1 MMRSMFA
8 GVSALRNHQTQM
20 DVIGN
25 NIANVNT
32 IGFKSSRVTFKDMLS
47 QTLRGASSPSEERG
61 GTNPIQV
68 GLGMTL
74 GSIDTIH
81 VQGNV
86 QPTGSGT
93 DLAIE
98 GEGFFVLSD
107 GLRNF
112 YTRAGAFGLDGLGNL
127 VSPTGLYVMGYHSD
141 ALGQIDHVGGLQPLA
156 IDSSRA
162 KDPIATSK
170 ITYAGNLSAKANGQ
184 LSYEPNPVV
193 VKDAD
198 DKEARLSIRLIPT
211 GTFNEWEWEV
221 TAVGGELQDAFGVG
235 VIDKATGTITLDADG
250 NVTNVTGDDFRLLPE
265 GGTTAV
271 QIQPPGVSDNTFK
284 VSTDNGSTWTP
295 FTTGNFTPAPVR
307 TAPVEVFDSLGRK
320 HEITITFRKL
330 EGNRW
335 EWTGTGPGGASGSG
349 FLSFDTHG
357 NLTSASNNTITIS
370 PPDADVQT
378 IELDFDQITQYAGG
392 FSTEAQSQNGFPE
405 GSFETYSIDT
415 SGVITARF
423 SNGLTQTLGQIALAV
438 FSNPMGLSRIGDNL
452 FEETNNSG
460 LPQIDTPGVGARG
473 NISPSS
479 VEMSNVDLAQE
490 FTNMI
495 IAQRGFQ
502 ANSRVIS
509 ASDEMLQE
517 LVSLKR

>member
-193 VKDAD
+193 VKDTD
-198 DKEARLSIRLIPT
+198 GKEARLSIRLIPT
-211 GTFNEWEWEV
+211 GAFNEWEWEV
-221 TAVGGELQDAFGVG
+221 TAVGGELQNASGATL
-235 VIDKATGTITLDADG
+235 DKATGTITLDADG
-250 NVTNVTGDDFRLLPE
+250 NVTSP
-265 GGTTAV
+265 
-271 QIQPPGVSDNTFK
+271 
-284 VSTDNGSTWTP
+284 
-295 FTTGNFTPAPVR
+295 
-307 TAPVEVFDSLGRK
+307 
-320 HEITITFRKL
+320 
-330 EGNRW
+330 
-335 EWTGTGPGGASGSG
+335 TGPSFHVVPTDGS
-349 FLSFDTHG
+349 
-357 NLTSASNNTITIS
+357 A
-370 PPDADVQT
+370 VT
-378 IELDFDQITQYAGG
+378 IE
-392 FSTEAQSQNGFPE
+392 PP
-405 GSFETYSIDT
+405 
-415 SGVITARF
+415 
-423 SNGLTQTLGQIALAV
+423 QTGGQIGRAHV
-438 FSNPMGLSRIGDNL
+438 
-452 FEETNNSG
+452 
-460 LPQIDTPGVGARG
+460 
-473 NISPSS
+473 
-479 VEMSNVDLAQE
+479 
-490 FTNMI
+490 
-495 IAQRGFQ
+495 
-502 ANSRVIS
+502 
-509 ASDEMLQE
+509 
-517 LVSLKR
+517 